1 MTHSGRENRPY
12 PGEERSEVME
22 TATGLTQNGGIQRRE
37 RTRVREGGKEGRS
50 GTEDEG

>member
-22 TATGLTQNGGIQRRE
+22 TATGLTQNGGIQRQ
-37 RTRVREGGKEGRS
+37 RTREREGGKEGRS